1 MLSSIQLT
9 ICTTHTLI
17 ADCCVRQMLNREFIQ
32 GEVNFRVWDPKV
44 MLCVSV
50 SRSLSVSSSNWKW
63 EMEMGR
69 ISGARPAGRWGG
81 DFQSWDF
88 ISRGL
93 LAPPHLFLSPS
104 TCPQVHNTCP
114 HVHKFTCPQVHKSTF
129 PQVHMSTCPL
139 LHYSIVSY
147 FNPFPPQCVV
157 HTHFVSLLCFAV
169 VLWTTACGITLL
181 SCPLHYVYIVQ
192 YYFRWVVKAR
202 TYLKK

>member
-1 MLSSIQLT
+1 
-9 ICTTHTLI
+9 
-17 ADCCVRQMLNREFIQ
+17 
-32 GEVNFRVWDPKV
+32 
-44 MLCVSV
+44 MLCLSV

-69 ISGARPAGRWGG
+69 ISVEPDQRAGEGEIFRAGILFPAASWRPR
-81 DFQSWDF
+81 
-88 ISRGL
+88 ISSSL
-93 LAPPHLFLSPS
+93 P
-104 TCPQVHNTCP
+104 P
-114 HVHKFTCPQVHKSTF
+114 HVHKFTSPHVHKSTCPHVHKSTF